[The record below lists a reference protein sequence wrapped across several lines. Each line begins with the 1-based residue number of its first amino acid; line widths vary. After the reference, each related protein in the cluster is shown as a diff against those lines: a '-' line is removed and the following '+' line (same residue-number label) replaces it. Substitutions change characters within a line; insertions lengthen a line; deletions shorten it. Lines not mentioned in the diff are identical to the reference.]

1 MTGLTRRLRR
11 LLIHDVRTGE
21 TDAYP
26 DLEPLDLPLGPGP
39 AFAAALAAAR
49 SMPGWTIV
57 VADPEAGEIR
67 AEART
72 SRLGF
77 VDDVRIR
84 ARPLSGGGTRVDVR
98 STSRVGIYDFGTNA
112 RRIRAYLERL
122 ALRASPGTG

>member
-1 MTGLTRRLRR
+1 MTGLSRRLGR
-11 LLIHDVRTGE
+11 LLVHDVRTGE
-21 TDAYP
+21 TDVYP
-26 DLEPLDLPLGPGP
+26 DLKPLDLPLGPGP

-57 VADPEAGEIR
+57 STDSEKGDIR

-77 VDDVRIR
+77 IDDVRVQT
-84 ARPLSGGGTRVDVR
+84 RPLSGGGSRVDVR
-98 STSRVGIYDFGTNA
+98 SASRVGIYDFGMNA

-122 ALRASPGTG
+122 ALRATPAG

>member
-122 ALRASPGTG
+122 ALGAHMGVG

>member
-11 LLIHDVRTGE
+11 LLVHDVRTGE
-21 TDAYP
+21 SDVYP

-57 VADPEAGEIR
+57 STDPDTGEIR

-72 SRLGF
+72 PRLGF

-112 RRIRAYLERL
+112 RRIQAYLERL
-122 ALRASPGTG
+122 ALRASPGAG

>member
-1 MTGLTRRLRR
+1 VTGLSRRLGR
-11 LLIHDVRTGE
+11 LLVHDVRTGE
-21 TDAYP
+21 TDVYP
-26 DLEPLDLPLGPGP
+26 DLKPLDLPLGPGP

-57 VADPEAGEIR
+57 STDPEKGDIR

-77 VDDVRIR
+77 IDDVRIQT
-84 ARPLSGGGTRVDVR
+84 RPLSGGGSRVDVR
-98 STSRVGIYDFGTNA
+98 SASRVGIYDFGMNA

-122 ALRASPGTG
+122 ALRATPAG

>member
-1 MTGLTRRLRR
+1 MTGLRRRLGR
-11 LLIHDVRTGE
+11 LVVHDVRTGA
-21 TDAYP
+21 TAAYS

-57 VADPEAGEIR
+57 AADPGAGEIR

-77 VDDVRIR
+77 TDDVRIR
-84 ARPLSGGGTRVDVR
+84 TRPLSGGGTRVDVR
-98 STSRVGIYDFGTNA
+98 SSSRIGLYDFGTNA

-122 ALRASPGTG
+122 ELRASPGDG

>member
-1 MTGLTRRLRR
+1 MTGLARRLRR
-11 LLIHDVRTGE
+11 LVVHDVRTGE

-26 DLEPLDLPLGPGP
+26 DLKPLDLPFGPGP
-39 AFAAALAAAR
+39 GFAAALAAAR
-49 SMPGWTIV
+49 SMPGWTIAS
-57 VADPEAGEIR
+57 ADPETGEIR

-84 ARPLSGGGTRVDVR
+84 ARPLSGGGTRVDIR

-122 ALRASPGTG
+122 ALRASPGAG

>member
-1 MTGLTRRLRR
+1 
-11 LLIHDVRTGE
+11 
-21 TDAYP
+21 
-26 DLEPLDLPLGPGP
+26 
-39 AFAAALAAAR
+39 
-49 SMPGWTIV
+49 

-72 SRLGF
+72 PRLGF

>member
-1 MTGLTRRLRR
+1 VTGLARRLGK
-11 LLIHDVRTGE
+11 LLVHDVRTGE

-26 DLEPLDLPLGPGP
+26 DLKPLDLSLGPGP

-57 VADPEAGEIR
+57 TADPEAGDIR

-72 SRLGF
+72 PRLGF
-77 VDDVRIR
+77 VDDVRIQ

-112 RRIRAYLERL
+112 RRIRGYLERL

>member
-1 MTGLTRRLRR
+1 VTGLARRLGR
-11 LLIHDVRTGE
+11 LLVHDVRTGE
-21 TDAYP
+21 TDVYP
-26 DLEPLDLPLGPGP
+26 DLKPLDLPLGPGP

-57 VADPEAGEIR
+57 STDSEKGDIR

-77 VDDVRIR
+77 IDDVRVQT
-84 ARPLSGGGTRVDVR
+84 RPLSGGGSRVDVR
-98 STSRVGIYDFGTNA
+98 SASRVGIYDFGMNA

-122 ALRASPGTG
+122 ALRASPAG

>member
-1 MTGLTRRLRR
+1 MTGLRRWLRR
-11 LLIHDVRTGE
+11 LLVHDVRTGE

-57 VADPEAGEIR
+57 VADPEGGEIR

-72 SRLGF
+72 PRLGF

-98 STSRVGIYDFGTNA
+98 STSRVGLYDFGTNA

-122 ALRASPGTG
+122 ALRASPGAA

>member
-1 MTGLTRRLRR
+1 MRGLTRRLRR

>member
-1 MTGLTRRLRR
+1 MTGLARRLRR
-11 LLIHDVRTGE
+11 LLVHDVRTGE
-21 TDAYP
+21 TDVYP
-26 DLEPLDLPLGPGP
+26 DLAPLDLPLGPGP
-39 AFAAALAAAR
+39 AFTAALAAAR

-57 VADPEAGEIR
+57 VADSETGEIR

-72 SRLGF
+72 PRLGF

-122 ALRASPGTG
+122 VLHASPGTG

>member
-11 LLIHDVRTGE
+11 LLVHDVRTGE

-57 VADPEAGEIR
+57 VADPESAEIR

-72 SRLGF
+72 PRLGF

-84 ARPLSGGGTRVDVR
+84 ARPLSGGGSRVDVR
-98 STSRVGIYDFGTNA
+98 SASRVGIYDFGTNA

-122 ALRASPGTG
+122 ALRASPGGG

>member
-1 MTGLTRRLRR
+1 MTGLARRLGR
-11 LLIHDVRTGE
+11 LVVHDVRTGE
-21 TDAYP
+21 TDVYP
-26 DLEPLDLPLGPGP
+26 DLKPLDLPLGPGP

-49 SMPGWTIV
+49 SMPGWTI
-57 VADPEAGEIR
+57 ASTDPETGEIR

-72 SRLGF
+72 PRLGF

>member
-1 MTGLTRRLRR
+1 VTDLARRLGR
-11 LLIHDVRTGE
+11 LLVHDVRTGE
-21 TDAYP
+21 TDVYP
-26 DLEPLDLPLGPGP
+26 DLKPLDLPLGPGP

-57 VADPEAGEIR
+57 STDSEKGDIR

-77 VDDVRIR
+77 IDDVRVQT
-84 ARPLSGGGTRVDVR
+84 RPLSGGGSRVDVR
-98 STSRVGIYDFGTNA
+98 SASRVGIYDFGMNA

-122 ALRASPGTG
+122 ALRASPAG

>member
-11 LLIHDVRTGE
+11 LLVHDVRTGE